1 MVTYFKDI
9 YSGLV
14 SLFIGMEVTFKE
26 FFEPTVTVQYP
37 YETLTMTERYRGHV
51 ELIENDEGKPNCIVC
66 GLCQR
71 ACPSACITLA
81 GVKPE
86 GEKKKVL
93 TKYILDFTRCS
104 LSVARALNPVIL
116 TPWSFQKNTTL
127 HLPAEKIS
135 SLISFNALRTETN
148 DLFHTYSSFPCSI
161 QRRWF
166 SRGYL
171 SRHDWCYNYWR
182 FHSLQL

>member
-14 SLFIGMEVTFKE
+14 SLFIGMEITFRE
-26 FFEPTVTVQYP
+26 FFKPTVTVQYP
-37 YETLTMTERYRGHV
+37 YETLTMTEKYRGHV
-51 ELIENDEGKPNCIVC
+51 ELIENDEGKPNCVVC

-71 ACPSACITLA
+71 ACPSGCITLA

-104 LSVARALNPVIL
+104 LCGSCVESCN
-116 TPWSFQKNTTL
+116 
-127 HLPAEKIS
+127 
-135 SLISFNALRTETN
+135 FNALEFSKEYNLASTRREDFIF
-148 DLFHTYSSFPCSI
+148 DLL
-161 QRRWF
+161 QRLEDR
-166 SRGYL
+166 
-171 SRHDWCYNYWR
+171 NT
-182 FHSLQL
+182 

>member
-26 FFEPTVTVQYP
+26 FFKPTVTVQYP
-37 YETLTMTERYRGHV
+37 YETLTMTEKYRGHV
-51 ELIENDEGKPNCIVC
+51 ELIENDKGKPNCIVC

-104 LSVARALNPVIL
+104 LCGSCVESCN
-116 TPWSFQKNTTL
+116 
-127 HLPAEKIS
+127 
-135 SLISFNALRTETN
+135 FNALEFSKEYNLASTRREDFIF
-148 DLFHTYSSFPCSI
+148 DLL
-161 QRRWF
+161 QRLEDR
-166 SRGYL
+166 
-171 SRHDWCYNYWR
+171 NK
-182 FHSLQL
+182 

>member
-14 SLFIGMEVTFKE
+14 SLFIGMEVAFKE
-26 FFEPTVTVQYP
+26 FFKPTVTVQYP
-37 YETLTMTERYRGHV
+37 YETLDMTERYRGHV

-104 LSVARALNPVIL
+104 LCGSCVESCN
-116 TPWSFQKNTTL
+116 
-127 HLPAEKIS
+127 
-135 SLISFNALRTETN
+135 FNALEFSKEYNLASTRREDFIF
-148 DLFHTYSSFPCSI
+148 DLL
-161 QRRWF
+161 QRLEDR
-166 SRGYL
+166 
-171 SRHDWCYNYWR
+171 NK
-182 FHSLQL
+182 

>member
-14 SLFIGMEVTFKE
+14 SLFIGMGVTYKE
-26 FFEPTVTVQYP
+26 FFKPTVTVQYP
-37 YETLTMTERYRGHV
+37 YETLEMTEKYRGHV
-51 ELIENDEGKPNCIVC
+51 ELIESEEGKPNCVAC

-104 LSVARALNPVIL
+104 LCGSCVESCN
-116 TPWSFQKNTTL
+116 
-127 HLPAEKIS
+127 
-135 SLISFNALRTETN
+135 FNALEFSKEYNLASTRREDFIF
-148 DLFHTYSSFPCSI
+148 DLL
-161 QRRWF
+161 QRLEDR
-166 SRGYL
+166 
-171 SRHDWCYNYWR
+171 NK
-182 FHSLQL
+182 

>member
-14 SLFIGMEVTFKE
+14 SLFIGMGVTYKE
-26 FFEPTVTVQYP
+26 FFKPTVTVQYP
-37 YETLTMTERYRGHV
+37 YETLEMTEKYRGHV
-51 ELIENDEGKPNCIVC
+51 ELIESEEGKPNCVAC

-104 LSVARALNPVIL
+104 LCGSCVESCN
-116 TPWSFQKNTTL
+116 
-127 HLPAEKIS
+127 
-135 SLISFNALRTETN
+135 FNALEFSKEYNLASTRREDFIF
-148 DLFHTYSSFPCSI
+148 DLL
-161 QRRWF
+161 QRLEAR
-166 SRGYL
+166 
-171 SRHDWCYNYWR
+171 NK
-182 FHSLQL
+182 